1 MSAFTPNIT
10 SAFFPPGARH
20 STFCFT
26 ALAQCQASKC
36 LCHKACSPV
45 MKTVT
50 TGTAEVF
57 YLGSL
62 GPTIQHSLFSAET
75 EEPKRGFGAVTICVP
90 MSETSQPQQFSRL
103 PLFLWSK
110 YRNSSS
116 KWSFLLTGPKSHL
129 QQEEVSLYDESD
141 WHTWTFLNSWCTAL
155 ALPTPAIFQL
165 GKSWS
170 ISSIPAWGNPD
181 WLLQHREPSP
191 AEHTKRQSSTHLAHQ
206 TLQHRQSVEQQ
217 ASQKMAFPSFL
228 FHIGG
233 FWQVVEHRGGL
244 KIMKYYTLLTT
255 NATYT
260 PSWITMMIHQACH
273 LTL

>member
-1 MSAFTPNIT
+1 
-10 SAFFPPGARH
+10 
-20 STFCFT
+20 
-26 ALAQCQASKC
+26 
-36 LCHKACSPV
+36 
-45 MKTVT
+45 MKIVT

-57 YLGSL
+57 YPGSR

-103 PLFLWSK
+103 PWFLWSK

-116 KWSFLLTGPKSHL
+116 KWSFLQTGPKSHL
-129 QQEEVSLYDESD
+129 QQEEVSLYDEFD

-170 ISSIPAWGNPD
+170 ISSIPALGNPD
-181 WLLQHREPSP
+181 WLLQHREPTP
-191 AEHTKRQSSTHLAHQ
+191 AEHTKRQSSTHLAHE

-217 ASQKMAFPSFL
+217 ASRKWHFPAFCSTLVGFDKL
-228 FHIGG
+228 LNIGG
-233 FWQVVEHRGGL
+233 DL
-244 KIMKYYTLLTT
+244 KLWNTIHYWPQMQHIHLLELPRWYIKL
-255 NATYT
+255 ATSPYNPT
-260 PSWITMMIHQACH
+260 
-273 LTL
+273 

>member
-10 SAFFPPGARH
+10 SAFFPPGAWH

-62 GPTIQHSLFSAET
+62 GPTIQQSLFSAET

-116 KWSFLLTGPKSHL
+116 KWSFLQTGPKSHL
-129 QQEEVSLYDESD
+129 QQEEVSLYDEFD

-155 ALPTPAIFQL
+155 ALPTPA
-165 GKSWS
+165 W
-170 ISSIPAWGNPD
+170 
-181 WLLQHREPSP
+181 
-191 AEHTKRQSSTHLAHQ
+191 
-206 TLQHRQSVEQQ
+206 
-217 ASQKMAFPSFL
+217 QKLKHL
-228 FHIGG
+228 FHSCLRQPCLTPAAQGTQPSRTHQETKQHSLSSSNTSAQAVCG
-233 FWQVVEHRGGL
+233 TTGL
-244 KIMKYYTLLTT
+244 PENGISQLFVPHWWVLTSCWT
-255 NATYT
+255 
-260 PSWITMMIHQACH
+260 
-273 LTL
+273 